1 MNITR
6 DMDEIL
12 PGGIRVG
19 KEEEEEVVGKR
30 EIWWLRIERWRGEK
44 CKVVGRWGPSLRK
57 REKGGQKARLVAF
70 YAAFSVFFLPSICMM
85 GLSALNTATGLFLTP
100 FLIIIFQFFLLF
112 FYHYLHYPINIHK
125 KSTLYLDIILL

>member
-30 EIWWLRIERWRGEK
+30 EIWWLRIER
-44 CKVVGRWGPSLRK
+44 
-57 REKGGQKARLVAF
+57 
-70 YAAFSVFFLPSICMM
+70 
-85 GLSALNTATGLFLTP
+85 
-100 FLIIIFQFFLLF
+100 
-112 FYHYLHYPINIHK
+112 
-125 KSTLYLDIILL
+125 